1 MIISFDLDQTI
12 IPYADAFPVDRPS
25 LINRLRGAEPVR
37 TGTRFLFD
45 ALRERGHDIWI
56 YTTSERSHEK
66 VDHTFRSAGCL
77 VDRVING
84 PENRQKLSSVGYV
97 FSKCPP
103 LFGIDL
109 HIADEDGVRMEA
121 EAHPY
126 QCLIISP
133 SDAAWVDT
141 VLKAVDS
148 H

>member
-97 FSKCPP
+97 F
-103 LFGIDL
+103 
-109 HIADEDGVRMEA
+109 
-121 EAHPY
+121 
-126 QCLIISP
+126 
-133 SDAAWVDT
+133 
-141 VLKAVDS
+141 
-148 H
+148 